1 MKLLSLVAILRAV
14 FLLVPLTTLL
24 GVPTLSPPA
33 TEQPDA
39 TP

>member
-1 MKLLSLVAILRAV
+1 MKLLSLVAILRAFFV
-14 FLLVPLTTLL
+14 LTPWTALL

-39 TP
+39 TL